1 MSSENENK
9 QSIFTFPSLGLLNPV
24 EKVNHRQFD
33 SEIRK
38 QRRKLEQTLTDFLV
52 SANVIGVTRG
62 PSVTRYELE
71 PAPGVKVSTVVN
83 LADDIALRLAAPGVR
98 VEPPVFGKTVTGIEA
113 PNKTTDM
120 VTKW

>member
-1 MSSENENK
+1 MPSENVNK
-9 QSIFTFPSLGLLNPV
+9 QSVFTFPSLDLLNPV

-33 SEIRK
+33 SDVMEHC
-38 QRRKLEQTLTDFLV
+38 RKLEQTLADFRV
-52 SANVIGVTRG
+52 SAKVTSVTRG
-62 PSVTRYELE
+62 PSVTRYKLE

>member
-1 MSSENENK
+1 MPSENVNK
-9 QSIFTFPSLGLLNPV
+9 QSDFTFPSLDLLKPIEN
-24 EKVNHRQFD
+24 VNQRQFD
-33 SEIRK
+33 SEVRK
-38 QRRKLEQTLTDFLV
+38 QRRKLEKTLVYFRV
-52 SANVIGVTRG
+52 SAKVIGVTRG

-98 VEPPVFGKTVTGIEA
+98 VEPPVLGKTVTGIEA